1 LIWIAAIDV
10 DASCLR
16 GDVTHILILS
26 NAARTLIRFRG
37 HLIKD
42 LLTRG
47 YRVTACAAEED
58 EEVARILS
66 EWGVEFLP
74 VRLGRTGM
82 NPLADLGALR
92 ELVSLIRRLRPD
104 VFFGYTIKPVIYG
117 LLAAKIC
124 GVPRRIAMI
133 TGLGYAFT
141 EGPGTKRKI
150 ARIVAKSAYRFA
162 LLFSDR
168 VIFQNSDDQKSFMKS
183 GLVRGPA
190 QTAVVA
196 GSGVDLSH
204 YAPAPLP
211 DGPVQFLMI
220 ARLLHDKGVREF
232 AEAARFVKR
241 KYSSARFVLVGRY
254 DSNPAAIQ
262 AAEVNTWIREGILVH
277 RGELT
282 DVRPEIAAC
291 HVYVLPSYREGMPR
305 TVLEALAMGRAIITT
320 DVPGCRETVEDGK
333 NGILV
338 PPRDSAALATAMIRC
353 ADDRRFVAIAGEQSL
368 ALARARFDVNAVNA
382 AIIAIIEGVDGARS
396 A

>member
-1 LIWIAAIDV
+1 
-10 DASCLR
+10 
-16 GDVTHILILS
+16 
-26 NAARTLIRFRG
+26 
-37 HLIKD
+37 
-42 LLTRG
+42 
-47 YRVTACAAEED
+47 
-58 EEVARILS
+58 
-66 EWGVEFLP
+66 
-74 VRLGRTGM
+74 
-82 NPLADLGALR
+82 
-92 ELVSLIRRLRPD
+92 
-104 VFFGYTIKPVIYG
+104 
-117 LLAAKIC
+117 
-124 GVPRRIAMI
+124 
-133 TGLGYAFT
+133 
-141 EGPGTKRKI
+141 
-150 ARIVAKSAYRFA
+150 
-162 LLFSDR
+162 
-168 VIFQNSDDQKSFMKS
+168 
-183 GLVRGPA
+183 
-190 QTAVVA
+190 
-196 GSGVDLSH
+196 
-204 YAPAPLP
+204 
-211 DGPVQFLMI
+211 
-220 ARLLHDKGVREF
+220 
-232 AEAARFVKR
+232 VKR

>member
-1 LIWIAAIDV
+1 MTWIAAIDA
-10 DASCLR
+10 DAGLLR
-16 GDVTHILILS
+16 GEVKHILILS

-37 HLIKD
+37 HLIKE
-42 LLTRG
+42 LVRRG
-47 YRVTACAAEED
+47 HRVTTCAAEED

-66 EWGVEFLP
+66 DWGVEFLP
-74 VRLGRTGM
+74 VQLGRTGM

-92 ELVSLIRRLRPD
+92 ELVALIRRLRPD

-117 LLAAKIC
+117 LLAARLC

-141 EGPGTKRKI
+141 EGPGAKRRL
-150 ARIVAKSAYRFA
+150 ARIVAKAAYRFA
-162 LLFSDR
+162 LLFADR
-168 VIFQNSDDQKSFMKS
+168 VIFQNSDDQDFFIKS

-232 AEAARFVKR
+232 AEAARSVKR
-241 KYSSARFVLVGRY
+241 KYKDAHFVLVGRY
-254 DSNPAAIQ
+254 DSNPAAIK
-262 AAEVNTWIREGILVH
+262 ATEVNAWIREGLIEH

-338 PPRDSAALATAMIRC
+338 PPRDAVALATAMMRC
-353 ADDRRFVAIAGEQSL
+353 AGDRTFAAAAGEQSL

-382 AIIAIIEGVDGARS
+382 AIVTIIEGR
-396 A
+396 